1 MLTLSISGP
10 SEPEEGDRLFSKIL
24 AGEEV
29 KPSSS
34 KCLTTCP
41 RQVFRP
47 SYGPAF
53 LSTSESFNA
62 WNNALQ
68 THRRI
73 HSDLCHEKKKYFSV
87 AVIFLRI

>member
-10 SEPEEGDRLFSKIL
+10 SEPGGGDRPLSKLL
-24 AGEEV
+24 AGVEV
-29 KPSSS
+29 KPSTS
-34 KCLTTCP
+34 KCLVLPTMGF
-41 RQVFRP
+41 QI
-47 SYGPAF
+47 SYAPAL
-53 LSTSESFNA
+53 LSTSVSSNA

-73 HSDLCHEKKKYFSV
+73 HSDLCHEKKYFSV